1 MAPILRHNATGL
13 SSDRGVGGGRGVLN
27 KVFYGKAPP
36 QGPTPYPFYHFCQKR
51 VFLSYAS

>member
-1 MAPILRHNATGL
+1 MAPILRHNAKWSEVLIG
-13 SSDRGVGGGRGVLN
+13 GWGGGGVLN

-36 QGPTPYPFYHFCQKR
+36 QGPTPYPFYYFCQKR